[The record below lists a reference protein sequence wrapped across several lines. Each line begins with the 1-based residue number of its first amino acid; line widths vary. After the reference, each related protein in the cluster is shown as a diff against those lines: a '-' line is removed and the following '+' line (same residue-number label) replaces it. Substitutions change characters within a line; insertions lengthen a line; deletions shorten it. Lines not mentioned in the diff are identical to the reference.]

1 MGTSA
6 GGTKGTRMADQGLI
20 LAAGHGSRLR
30 PITLH
35 TPKPLVP
42 FFGAPLIAYAAA
54 QLVSQGVS
62 RIAVNTHHLAEAVAH
77 YVRTELTA
85 LYPQV
90 EWHLSHEPE
99 LLGTGG
105 ALKNLEDWF
114 DPGDLWVVNADA
126 VFSADLSMMARA
138 HSARGAQGTW
148 MVTRA
153 EHARLLRVVE
163 RDGDGYVQSIAP
175 NAQEGA
181 AVFCGV
187 HLTSTELLARLP
199 SGVSCVVRDGYIP
212 WVSDGARVYGW
223 ETEAFW
229 ADTGTPERVVDAHL
243 RGRSELP
250 AFRALGVYQ
259 AAR

>member
-1 MGTSA
+1 MA
-6 GGTKGTRMADQGLI
+6 GQGLI

-54 QLVSQGVS
+54 QLVSQGVH
-62 RIAVNTHHLAEAVAH
+62 RVAVNTHHLAEDVAH
-77 YVRTELTA
+77 YVRTELNT
-85 LYPQV
+85 LYPSV
-90 EWHLSHEPE
+90 DWHLSHEPE

-114 DPGDLWVVNADA
+114 EPGDFWVVNADA
-126 VFSADLSMMARA
+126 VFSGDLGAMARE
-138 HSARGAQGTW
+138 HSERGAQGTW

-163 RDGDGYVQSIAP
+163 RDSRGYVQSIAP
-175 NAQEGA
+175 SPREGA

-187 HLTSTELLARLP
+187 HLASTELIERLP
-199 SGVSCVVRDGYIP
+199 AGVSCVVRDGYIP
-212 WVSDGARVYGW
+212 WVQDGAQVYGW
-223 ETEAFW
+223 ETRAFW
-229 ADTGTPERVVDAHL
+229 ADTGTPERVVDAHR

-250 AFRALGVYQ
+250 VFRALGIYP
-259 AAR
+259 ASG

>member
-1 MGTSA
+1 
-6 GGTKGTRMADQGLI
+6 MAEVPNQGLI

-54 QLVSQGVS
+54 QLVSQGVR

-77 YVRTELTA
+77 YVQTELTA
-85 LYPQV
+85 LYPAV

-105 ALKNLEDWF
+105 ALKNLASWF
-114 DPGDLWVVNADA
+114 EPGDLWVVNADA
-126 VFSADLSMMARA
+126 VFSADLGAMARA
-138 HSARGAQGTW
+138 HSQEEAQGTW
-148 MVTRA
+148 MLTRA
-153 EHARLLRVVE
+153 PHARALRVVL
-163 RDGDGYVQSIAP
+163 RDSRGCVQGIAP
-175 NAQEGA
+175 EAQEDG

-187 HLTSTELLARLP
+187 HLTSTELLSRLP
-199 SGVSCVVRDGYIP
+199 DGISCVVRDGYMP
-212 WVSDGARVYGW
+212 WVADGAKVYGW
-223 ETEAFW
+223 ETDAFW

-243 RGRSELP
+243 RGRAELP
-250 AFRALGVYQ
+250 VFRDLGVYRV
-259 AAR
+259 AG